1 VSHEE
6 NTVWLLA
13 YLQGS
18 LEAFSGSFS
27 LDSKVLIFLAFSIQ
41 ILLFFLWVKELGK
54 QFSFSVVGGFFI
66 LCFTLCF
73 FHNFACLI

>member
-54 QFSFSVVGGFFI
+54 QFSFSVVGVSLSSVLHSVSFI
-66 LCFTLCF
+66 IL
-73 FHNFACLI
+73 HV